1 VGCLRSPGTPFGGRQ
16 CAGARAPSAVDD
28 GDIADPKRSFF
39 SNEMRSEG
47 IVEIVSVILDD
58 LGRGC

>member
-1 VGCLRSPGTPFGGRQ
+1 
-16 CAGARAPSAVDD
+16 VDD

-47 IVEIVSVILDD
+47 IVEIVSVIFDD
-58 LGRGC
+58 LGRGVEFELNIGAS